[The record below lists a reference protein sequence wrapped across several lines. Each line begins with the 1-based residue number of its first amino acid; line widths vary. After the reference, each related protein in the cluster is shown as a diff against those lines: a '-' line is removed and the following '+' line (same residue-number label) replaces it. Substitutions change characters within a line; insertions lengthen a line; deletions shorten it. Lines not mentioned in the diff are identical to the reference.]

1 MYRGA
6 SVLSK
11 SWPCATNSL
20 SKRRETRHWLAKH
33 RADPYVRAAAAG
45 DWRSRAVFKLAQIDE
60 RDRLLKPGL
69 TVVDLG
75 AAPGGWSQYCARTLK
90 GRGRI
95 VALDRLEMAPIEGVT
110 VIRADFA
117 ETEGLEA
124 LREAL
129 GDARADLVLS
139 DMAPNL
145 SGVAVADQMG
155 VMHLAELA
163 LDFCAEA
170 LKPGGD
176 LLVKTFQGEG
186 FDALLADM
194 RRRFERVAV
203 RKPDASRDGS
213 REQYLLGRG
222 WRG

>member
-1 MYRGA
+1 MSR
-6 SVLSK
+6 
-11 SWPCATNSL
+11 
-20 SKRRETRHWLAKH
+20 KRDTKRWLAGH

-60 RDRLLKPGL
+60 RDRLVKPGM

-75 AAPGGWSQYCARTLK
+75 AAPGGWSQYCARALK
-90 GRGRI
+90 GRGRVI
-95 VALDRLEMAPIEGVT
+95 ALDRLEMAPVEDVT

-117 ETEGLEA
+117 GQAGLDA

-129 GDARADLVLS
+129 GGGLADLVLS

-155 VMHLAELA
+155 AMHLAELA

-170 LKPGGD
+170 LRPGGD

-186 FDALLADM
+186 FDALLGDM
-194 RRRFERVAV
+194 RRRFARAAV
-203 RKPDASRDGS
+203 RKPSASRDAS

>member
-1 MYRGA
+1 M
-6 SVLSK
+6 
-11 SWPCATNSL
+11 
-20 SKRRETRHWLAKH
+20 SKRRDTKRWLTAH

-45 DWRSRAVFKLAQIDE
+45 DWRSRAAFKLAQIDE
-60 RDRLLKPGL
+60 RDRLLKPGM

-90 GRGRI
+90 GRGHV

-110 VIRADFA
+110 AIRADF
-117 ETEGLEA
+117 TEAAGLEA
-124 LREAL
+124 LRAAL
-129 GDARADLVLS
+129 AGRPVDLVLS
-139 DMAPNL
+139 DLAPNL
-145 SGVAVADQMG
+145 SGVAVVDQMG

-163 LDFCAEA
+163 LDFCAET

-176 LLVKTFQGEG
+176 LLVKVFQGEG

-194 RRRFERVAV
+194 RRRFARVAV
-203 RKPDASRDGS
+203 RKPDASRDAS

>member
-1 MYRGA
+1 M
-6 SVLSK
+6 
-11 SWPCATNSL
+11 
-20 SKRRETRHWLAKH
+20 SKRRDTKRWLQAH
-33 RADPYVRAAAAG
+33 RADPYVRAAVAG

-60 RDRLLKPGL
+60 RDRLLKPGI
-69 TVVDLG
+69 TIVDLG

-95 VALDRLEMAPIEGVT
+95 VALDRLEMEPIDGVT
-110 VIRADFA
+110 VIRADFS

-124 LREAL
+124 LRVVLAGESV
-129 GDARADLVLS
+129 DLVLS

-163 LDFCAEA
+163 LEFCAEA

-176 LLVKTFQGEG
+176 LLVKVFQGEG

-194 RRRFERVAV
+194 RQKFARVVV

-222 WRG
+222 WKGRGDPIRV

>member
-1 MYRGA
+1 
-6 SVLSK
+6 
-11 SWPCATNSL
+11 L
-20 SKRRETRHWLAKH
+20 SKRSRHWLEKH
-33 RADPYVRAAAAG
+33 RADPYVRAATAG

-60 RDRLLKPGL
+60 RDRLLKPGM

-75 AAPGGWSQYCARTLK
+75 AAPGGWSQYCVRSLN
-90 GRGRI
+90 GRGRVI
-95 VALDRLEMAPIEGVT
+95 ALDRLEMAPIPGVT
-110 VIRADFA
+110 FVHADFA
-117 ETEGLEA
+117 EQDGLDALCEA
-124 LREAL
+124 LA
-129 GDARADLVLS
+129 GDAADLVLS

-145 SGVAVADQMG
+145 SGVAVVDQMG

-176 LLVKTFQGEG
+176 LLVKLFQGEG
-186 FDALLADM
+186 FDALLGDM
-194 RRRFERVAV
+194 RHRFECTVV
-203 RKPDASRDGS
+203 RKPQASRAAS